1 MSEHLTEATGSVM
14 VAERP
19 ALWTSM
25 PGWGIA
31 ADLTP
36 PELINTRRLQ
46 VLRKLM
52 AAGLVLLLLVCA
64 GGYYLA
70 AREKVS
76 AVADL
81 QMAQDRTTELERVGR
96 SYSSVV
102 AIQGSVAQ
110 VQTQVAQV
118 MGGDVDLVALMV
130 LLESNLPST
139 MVIKQEAI
147 TISPAGIAAAGGTAT
162 SATTGS
168 VLDTSGL
175 PRIGT
180 ITISGTGQ
188 ALDDL
193 SDYIDRLQT
202 VTGLVDVL
210 PVSNTAS
217 ATGRETQFSLT
228 IGLTNALLSH
238 RFDIGGG

>member
-1 MSEHLTEATGSVM
+1 MTGALT

-36 PELINTRRLQ
+36 PELINSRQLS

-52 AAGLVLLLLVCA
+52 ALGLVLLLAACA

-70 AREKVS
+70 ARDNDD
-76 AVADL
+76 AAADL
-81 QMAQDRTTELERVGR
+81 AAAQSRTAQLERVGR

-102 AIQGSVAQ
+102 AIQGSVSQ
-110 VQTQVAQV
+110 VQAQVAQV
-118 MGGDVDLVALMV
+118 MGADVDLVALMV
-130 LLESNLPST
+130 VLVSNLPET
-139 MVIKQEAI
+139 MVIQQESI
-147 TISPAGIAAAGGTAT
+147 TISPAGVA
-162 SATTGS
+162 ATTGVAAGS
-168 VLDTSGL
+168 GLDTSGL

-180 ITISGTGQ
+180 ITISGTGK

-193 SDYIDRLQT
+193 SEYIDHLQT
-202 VTGLVDVL
+202 IPGLVDVL
-210 PVSNTAS
+210 PVSNTAAS
-217 ATGRETQFSLT
+217 GTSGTEFSLT
-228 IGLTNALLSH
+228 IGLTNKLLSH
-238 RFDIGGG
+238 RFDVGGG

>member
-1 MSEHLTEATGSVM
+1 MTDMTAATGATV

-19 ALWTSM
+19 ALWTSL

-36 PELINTRRLQ
+36 PELINSRQLKTLRR
-46 VLRKLM
+46 LM
-52 AAGLVLLLLVCA
+52 AAGLVVLLLLCA

-70 AREKVS
+70 AHEKS
-76 AVADL
+76 DAAADL
-81 QMAQDRTTELERVGR
+81 TATQSRTSELEGVGR

-102 AIQGSVAQ
+102 AIQGSVRQ
-110 VQTQVAQV
+110 VQAQVAQV
-118 MGGDVDLVALMV
+118 MNADVDLVALMV
-130 LLESNLPST
+130 VLESNLPKT
-139 MVIKQEAI
+139 MVIQQESI
-147 TISPAGIAAAGGTAT
+147 SISPAGVVAATGVAAG
-162 SATTGS
+162 SS
-168 VLDTSGL
+168 LDTSGL

-202 VTGLVDVL
+202 VPGLVDVL
-210 PVSNTAS
+210 PISNTAS
-217 ATGRETQFSLT
+217 TTGSETQFSLT
-228 IGLTNALLSH
+228 IGLTNVLLSH
-238 RFDIGGG
+238 RFDVGGG